1 MNPAHQTI
9 PQYACLQDTISFSL
23 FKTSQGEENDSGPPK
38 KHGCKSSSEDKI
50 DTVSRCEKSQEL
62 EARPKTRSL
71 ISVFFFFSL
80 SFGGKAVVICKLHT
94 LIMTTP

>member
-23 FKTSQGEENDSGPPK
+23 FKTSQGGRKNDSGPPK

-50 DTVSRCEKSQEL
+50 DTVSRCAKSQEL

-71 ISVFFFFSL
+71 ISVFFSL
-80 SFGGKAVVICKLHT
+80 FPLGGKAVVICKLHT
-94 LIMTTP
+94 LTMTTP